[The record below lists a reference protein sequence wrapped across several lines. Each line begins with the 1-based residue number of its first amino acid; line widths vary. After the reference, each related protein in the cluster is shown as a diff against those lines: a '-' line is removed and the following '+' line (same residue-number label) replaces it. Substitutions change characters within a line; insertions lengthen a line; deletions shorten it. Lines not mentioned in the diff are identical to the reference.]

1 MTWRNNTRNKYP
13 FNESEI
19 INRWST
25 RGWDE
30 KLQDHEGKE
39 DGVVQERDGDERAG
53 VGEATLRGFGSNN
66 FI

>member
-1 MTWRNNTRNKYP
+1 MTWKNSTRNKYP

-19 INRWST
+19 INCWSS
-25 RGWDE
+25 RKRDE
-30 KLQDHEGKE
+30 KLQDYEGKE

-53 VGEATLRGFGSNN
+53 VGEATLRGLGSNN